1 MRLDALR
8 RLWERLRNSRDVER
22 TLDSDSFTDSEL
34 AVGRMILPL
43 LYDLSTAQKLIE
55 ELTERTRALNV
66 VLDLLPVGA
75 LVVDSAG
82 RLLTSNAAARALFD
96 GPGVPSRVVESCVR
110 ALRSGTEVESSIV
123 ANANGSGL
131 TLRLAPAEVGED
143 ESESAPSVIF
153 LVPTGKPVAIKTGM
167 LQKRFGLTAA
177 QMKVVEYVCGGMT
190 NREIAGELGLSPET
204 VRKHVASVF
213 ARTGVNK
220 RSALVALA
228 FGARYGQS
236 AGGEIA
242 N

>member
-8 RLWERLRNSRDVER
+8 KLWERLRRGGDVER
-22 TLDSDSFTDSEL
+22 TLDSDSFTDSEV

-43 LYDLSTAQKLIE
+43 LGDLSAAQKVIE
-55 ELTERTRALNV
+55 ELTSQTRALKI
-66 VLDLLPVGA
+66 VLDLLPVAA
-75 LVVDSAG
+75 LVVDIDG
-82 RLLTSNAAARALFD
+82 RLLTSNAAARALFE
-96 GPGVPSRVVESCVR
+96 GPGVPSRVVESAVR
-110 ALRSGTEVESSIV
+110 ALKSGTEIESSTV
-123 ANANGSGL
+123 TNADGSGL

-143 ESESAPSVIF
+143 ESAPTPGVIF
-153 LVPTGKPVAIKTGM
+153 LVPTGKPVEIKTAM
-167 LQKRFGLTAA
+167 LQKRFGLTPA
-177 QMKVVEYVCGGMT
+177 QMKVVEHVCGGMT

-236 AGGEIA
+236 AAGEIV